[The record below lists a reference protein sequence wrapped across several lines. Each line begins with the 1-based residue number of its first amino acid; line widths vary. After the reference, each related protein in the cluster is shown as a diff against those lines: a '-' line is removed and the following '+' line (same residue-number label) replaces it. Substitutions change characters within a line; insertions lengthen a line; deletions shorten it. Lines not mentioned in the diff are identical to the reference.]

1 MASIVANV
9 INHVPTV
16 IWWLAALYAIVVG
29 IFMVL
34 ENNDPSKTIAWLA
47 CFLLIPVLGVIVYF
61 MFGRDYRAFSREKK
75 LLRQE
80 LGNHLTSNSYVS
92 EFLAHQPAEHERLR
106 AAGPSIYQ
114 RALELMRRNGQNRL
128 YPYNSL
134 EILQNATEKYPR
146 LLADLQAAQHSIH
159 MEYFEWSSDEFMQK
173 VKQILLERAKAGVEV
188 RVIYDPLGCLT
199 MLSWWY
205 VREMNLGGV
214 KMIPWS
220 RLYAIHTLSYRSHRK
235 IAVIDGKIGYTGG
248 MNMSEEYLCGP
259 KHTSFTGW
267 RDTHVRVTGQVVLG
281 LQANF
286 AVQWYNTT
294 KELLTDPSY
303 YPAVTEEHPY
313 LPLQIVNSGPDAKW
327 KAIRELYFA
336 LITGAQKHVYIQS
349 PFFIL
354 DQGLA
359 EALAGAAR
367 SGVDVKIMIAPK
379 GPGFNFPYRAGFTY
393 AENMAEAG
401 VKLFLYQGEYF
412 HPKTLCVDSMICT
425 IGSTNLDIR
434 SFSINYEL
442 NLIVYDENVARD
454 LEKDFIHDLQH
465 CTQFSLRSYKRSSI
479 TQRILDSVSRLLS
492 PLL

>member
-9 INHVPTV
+9 IGHVPTV
-16 IWWLAALYAIVVG
+16 IWWLAALYALVVG

-80 LGNHLTSNSYVS
+80 LGNHLTASPYVS
-92 EFLAHQPAEHERLR
+92 EFLAKQADEHERLR
-106 AAGPSIYQ
+106 ENGPAIYQ
-114 RALELMRRNGQNRL
+114 RVLQLMRCNGQQRL
-128 YPYNSL
+128 YAYNSV

-159 MEYFEWSSDEFMQK
+159 MEYFEWSSDKFMQK

-205 VREMNLGGV
+205 IREMNLGGV

-220 RLYAIHTLSYRSHRK
+220 RLYAIYTLSYRSHRK

-259 KHTSFTGW
+259 KHTKFTGW

-294 KELLTDPSY
+294 KESLTDLSY
-303 YPAVTEEHPY
+303 YPAVTGEHAY

-336 LITGAQKHVYIQS
+336 MITGAQKHVYIQS

-401 VKLFLYQGEYF
+401 VKIFLYQGEYF
-412 HPKTLCVDSMICT
+412 HPKTVCVDSVICT
-425 IGSTNLDIR
+425 IGSTNMDIR

-442 NLIVYDENVARD
+442 NLIVYDENVTRD
-454 LEKDFIHDLQH
+454 LEKDFINDLKC

-479 TQRILDSVSRLLS
+479 AQRTLDSVSRLLS